1 MPFEVRPFNTRHSAG
16 SLSFGRLRP
25 PASVLRR
32 MTGFLQTAFFFGY
45 TLLGCAALAAMT
57 GTIAVAASSVFVR
70 SIYASIKVD

>member
-1 MPFEVRPFNTRHSAG
+1 
-16 SLSFGRLRP
+16 
-25 PASVLRR
+25 

-45 TLLGCAALAAMT
+45 TFVGCAALGALT